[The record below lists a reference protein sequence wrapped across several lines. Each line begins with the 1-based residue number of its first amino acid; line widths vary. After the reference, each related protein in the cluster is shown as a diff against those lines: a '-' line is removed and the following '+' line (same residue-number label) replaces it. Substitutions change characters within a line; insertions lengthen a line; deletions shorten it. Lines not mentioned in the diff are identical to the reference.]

1 MTNTARTL
9 RNTLRGINALALA
22 CTLAYFVPQ
31 WDTAS
36 DQHRADPQTTAQAQ
50 AATLLAEH
58 DCWTSNGPA
67 GVIPG
72 HAVYT
77 LPGRGTAYG
86 PASVGFAI
94 WQDDKPGI
102 LHGFCR

>member
-1 MTNTARTL
+1 MTRTARTL
-9 RNTLRGINALALA
+9 RNTLRGLVAFAALLALA
-22 CTLAYFVPQ
+22 YLAPQ
-31 WDTAS
+31 WDTAT
-36 DQHRADPQTTAQAQ
+36 DMHRPDPQTSQQAQ
-50 AATLLAEH
+50 AASLLAEH
-58 DCWTSNGPA
+58 DCWTSNSPT

-77 LPGRGTAYG
+77 LPGRGTTYG

-94 WQDDKPGI
+94 WQDGKPGI